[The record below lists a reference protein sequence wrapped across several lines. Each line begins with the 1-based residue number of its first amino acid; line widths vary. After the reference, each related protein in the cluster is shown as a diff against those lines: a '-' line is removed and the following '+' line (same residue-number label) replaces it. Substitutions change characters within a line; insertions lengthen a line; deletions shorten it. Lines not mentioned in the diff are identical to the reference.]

1 MQKFKEFGRRLFRL
15 LVTAAILVAIAYV
28 LWQVVKAPIRP
39 PGNGT
44 PIPTPN
50 LLTPGPLM
58 LTLTAETTPATAI
71 PEGSATPLPPVLVPQ
86 PEVTNSPAPTVVTP
100 VGSGDLPEMAEKP
113 RPKQITFQGCPPE
126 GDGGIAALNL
136 KKNRVDDYSAYTTI
150 HFAAL
155 ARLPGPKVAQLAEMA
170 LLSADERALVAR
182 YEGIPIAL
190 EGYLVGV
197 KESGPESCNCHGAAF
212 EFRDH
217 HLWLASSA
225 DDDRSRAVVLET
237 TPRVRAKH
245 PRWDTKT
252 LDTVVKTRQRVRV
265 SGWLMFDPEHPDQ
278 VGKTRATLWEIH
290 PIMRIEI
297 EQNGQWVNLDKW
309 TP

>member
-1 MQKFKEFGRRLFRL
+1 MQKSNEAGGRWLRL
-15 LVTAAILVAIAYV
+15 LVTVVIFVAIAYV
-28 LWQVVKAPIRP
+28 LWQVSKAPIRP
-39 PGNGT
+39 LLNVT
-44 PIPTPN
+44 PMPTPN

-58 LTLTAETTPATAI
+58 LTLTAEATPGAVTV
-71 PEGSATPLPPVLVPQ
+71 EETATPLPPILVPH
-86 PEVTNSPAPTVVTP
+86 PEVTHTPEPPISAPDA
-100 VGSGDLPEMAEKP
+100 SGNLPEMAEKP
-113 RPKQITFQGCPPE
+113 KPKQITFQGCPPE
-126 GDGGIAALNL
+126 GDGGIVELNK
-136 KKNRVDDYSAYTTI
+136 KKNRVDDNDTYTTI
-150 HFAAL
+150 RFAAL
-155 ARLPGPKVAQLAEMA
+155 AGLPGPKVAQLGELA
-170 LLSADERALVAR
+170 LLSTNERALVMR
-182 YEGIPIAL
+182 YEGLPIAL

-217 HLWLASSA
+217 HLWLAPSA
-225 DDDRSRAVVLET
+225 DDDRTRAVVVET

-245 PRWDTKT
+245 PHWDTQT
-252 LDTVVKTRQRVRV
+252 LNTVAKTRQHVRI

-297 EQNGQWVNLDKW
+297 EQNGQWINLDDW